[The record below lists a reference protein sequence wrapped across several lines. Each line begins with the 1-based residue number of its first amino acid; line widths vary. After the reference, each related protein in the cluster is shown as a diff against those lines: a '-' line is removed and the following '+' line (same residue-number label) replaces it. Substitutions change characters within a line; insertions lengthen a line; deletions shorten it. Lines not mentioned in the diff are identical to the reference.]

1 MNYKS
6 IIRSQKLR
14 FSILSCLKIIP
25 DKIMLQIQYY
35 LKLNRTF
42 NWKSPQRFT
51 EWIQFYKANYRNP
64 LMHKCVDKWEVRS
77 YVESKGLK
85 DILIPSYG
93 MYSFNDEID
102 FDALPQK
109 FVIKTTDGSG
119 GENIIICKDKDK
131 MDIPSTISLLKSWKD
146 KKSVNAGREW
156 AYTGIKESRIII
168 EQYLENTINP
178 EAGIPDFKILC
189 FDGQPHYIIYD
200 CDRYINHKRNI
211 YDTNWNRI
219 YVDSDCEQKDV
230 EIPRPKNLDE
240 LLKVAAKLS
249 EDFPFVRVDLYDIN
263 DKIYFGELT
272 FYPWSGYVQFHPDSF
287 DFELGKLFP
296 YSVAEKEMT

>member
-35 LKLNRTF
+35 LKLNRTLH
-42 NWKSPQRFT
+42 WKSPQRFT
-51 EWIQFYKANYRNP
+51 EWIQCYKVNYRNP

-93 MYSFNDEID
+93 VYSFNDEID

-131 MDIPSTISLLKSWKD
+131 MDIPYTISLLKSWKD

-189 FDGQPHYIIYD
+189 FDGKPHYIIYD

-272 FYPWSGYVQFHPDSF
+272 FYPWSGYVQFYPDSF

-296 YSVAEKEMT
+296 NSVAEKKTT